1 MVTPLEREKDL
12 TSSYSK
18 EKGEAQTQTQTQ
30 TQTQKQRKVKG
41 QEMTPQKKNK
51 AKPCQI
57 KLKIIFGE
65 DIPKKKKEQ
74 IALENKFLAADDVTI
89 MCLYV

>member
-30 TQTQKQRKVKG
+30 KQRKVKG
-41 QEMTPQKKNK
+41 QEMTPHKKTRRSH
-51 AKPCQI
+51 AKI

-65 DIPKKKKEQ
+65 AMPKKKEQ
-74 IALENKFLAADDVTI
+74 IALENRSLAADDVTI
-89 MCLYV
+89 MYLYV

>member
-1 MVTPLEREKDL
+1 VTPLEREKDL

-30 TQTQKQRKVKG
+30 TQKQRKVKG
-41 QEMTPQKKNK
+41 QEMTPHKKTRRSH
-51 AKPCQI
+51 AKI

-65 DIPKKKKEQ
+65 AMPKKKEQ
-74 IALENKFLAADDVTI
+74 IALENKSLAADDVTI
-89 MCLYV
+89 MYLYV